1 MVYRYKECVFFSICR
16 LKTPQIP
23 RLPFKPAVIHVKV
36 PNMITC
42 TAMAPTCPGDRGFN
56 RVMYYM
62 GSKCSAYSMTALR
75 DQSEFKV
82 EGGGGKGGMRRNEIF
97 RNKN

>member
-23 RLPFKPAVIHVKV
+23 KLPFKPAVIHVKV

-42 TAMAPTCPGDRGFN
+42 TAMGPDLSRGPGFQWSDVLHGVKVQRLFN
-56 RVMYYM
+56 D
-62 GSKCSAYSMTALR
+62 GA
-75 DQSEFKV
+75 
-82 EGGGGKGGMRRNEIF
+82 
-97 RNKN
+97 